1 MPRRRIGPHTMM
13 GRGGGIR
20 EPESESHALDRV
32 AERLGRALIAIQV
45 GGLHVARE
53 HINRALS
60 IVVDL
65 RQQVA
70 EGYHRN
76 PSPLLVI
83 HNPPIK
89 VRRMLG
95 SSRVIGVMSQDVHE
109 IRYTH
114 ADDGESYKHEFGDG
128 VQMFAVERDGLRDI
142 HLTHVDG
149 KPLWEDFG

>member
-1 MPRRRIGPHTMM
+1 MLGPG
-13 GRGGGIR
+13 GRFVTPLSESAELSEISYVLTNKVLPNMVARDPNGIR
-20 EPESESHALDRV
+20 YAK
-32 AERLGRALIAIQV
+32 ALIADV
-45 GGLHVARE
+45 LARL
-53 HINRALS
+53 ATLQ
-60 IVVDL
+60 D
-65 RQQVA
+65 QVA
-70 EGYHRN
+70 GGYHRN

-114 ADDGESYKHEFGDG
+114 ADDGQSYKHEFGDG
-128 VQMFAVERDGLRDI
+128 VQMFAVERDGFRDI

>member
-1 MPRRRIGPHTMM
+1 MPRRQIGLHTMM
-13 GRGGGIR
+13 GRGGEIR
-20 EPESESHALDRV
+20 TPKSESAV
-32 AERLGRALIAIQV
+32 LGEIITLLEDMDWTPEHMAPFNVRHVQRALNMLRY
-45 GGLHVARE
+45 LHK
-53 HINRALS
+53 
-60 IVVDL
+60 
-65 RQQVA
+65 QVA
-70 EGYHRN
+70 AGYHRN

-83 HNPPIK
+83 HNPPIR

-114 ADDGESYKHEFGDG
+114 AEDNESYKHEFGDG